1 MAEIKSN
8 RQLWEIDFPVGG
20 EWDAGCTHTA
30 QPGRWTVRRDPDH
43 FVIVFHAF
51 DSGQVIQLETF
62 EPTEEGEISAKI
74 AALAARDDG
83 RRSP

>member
-1 MAEIKSN
+1 MTDIKSN
-8 RQLWEIDFPVGG
+8 RQIWGTDFPISG

-43 FVIVFHAF
+43 FIVLFHAF
-51 DSGQVIQLETF
+51 DSGEDIQFETYD
-62 EPTEEGEISAKI
+62 PTEEGEISAKATAI
-74 AALAARDDG
+74 VARDDG